1 MGARL
6 WYGFFPSAVA
16 TEAAF
21 MRQVDSV
28 ARELGDRCCNDDA
41 QHDNDT
47 RGSGAAASISSRS
60 ALVAEGVPP
69 HTAAQPHDARVA
81 TPEPAP
87 AENVPVSISPRNGGR
102 QQGQQHQQHFS
113 PSLESIAPSSPL
125 SRQHSQRMIL
135 SSSPQSPTVEEDG
148 RGGLGLGTLQLIV
161 EQQVRNPQDSHP

>member
-28 ARELGDRCCNDDA
+28 ARELGDRCNDNA
-41 QHDNDT
+41 QHDDNDT
-47 RGSGAAASISSRS
+47 RSSGAASISSHRS
-60 ALVAEGVPP
+60 AVAEGVPP
-69 HTAAQPHDARVA
+69 HTAAQPHARVA

-87 AENVPVSISPRNGGR
+87 ADVPTVSISPRDGGR
-102 QQGQQHQQHFS
+102 QQGQQQQQHFS

>member
-28 ARELGDRCCNDDA
+28 VRELGDRCNDA
-41 QHDNDT
+41 QHDDNDT
-47 RGSGAAASISSRS
+47 RSGAASISSRS
-60 ALVAEGVPP
+60 AVAEGVP
-69 HTAAQPHDARVA
+69 QPHARVA
-81 TPEPAP
+81 TPEPALAP
-87 AENVPVSISPRNGGR
+87 ADVPVSISPRNDGR
-102 QQGQQHQQHFS
+102 QQGQQQQQQQQQHFS
-113 PSLESIAPSSPL
+113 PSLESIAPSSP

-135 SSSPQSPTVEEDG
+135 SSSLQSPTVEEDG

-161 EQQVRNPQDSHP
+161 EQQVRNPQDNP